1 MVHLLLSGY
10 IQENRDVLYI
20 KFIKEIADN
29 EIKEDNRIQDW
40 VKENIAINYPDV
52 SSFILQEINI
62 LKRGEL
68 L

>member
-1 MVHLLLSGY
+1 MKKAINSY
-10 IQENRDVLYI
+10 TIARSEEDII